1 MEEDSLYIVMEFA
14 EKGDLNKLVRAK
26 REKKEFI
33 PEE

>member
-14 EKGDLNKLVRAK
+14 EKGDLHKLVRAQ